1 MVVLTHQNICVEK
14 MIESYQTGP
23 KLIAIPITYQT
34 TICQF
39 LREMISKLTVASG
52 NIKKEHLED
61 KWNLQFFFTG
71 STVMEMKEK
80 KEFFLL
86 LCSIPSDFRM
96 ANDHPFI
103 VRPLRLSNGRNFIC
117 N

>member
-1 MVVLTHQNICVEK
+1 MLFQLRI
-14 MIESYQTGP
+14 
-23 KLIAIPITYQT
+23 KL

-80 KEFFLL
+80 
-86 LCSIPSDFRM
+86 
-96 ANDHPFI
+96 
-103 VRPLRLSNGRNFIC
+103 RNFSCFFALFLQTFGWQMTIHSLFDPC
-117 N
+117 DYQMGETSYVIKSTIVVLFLIFNL